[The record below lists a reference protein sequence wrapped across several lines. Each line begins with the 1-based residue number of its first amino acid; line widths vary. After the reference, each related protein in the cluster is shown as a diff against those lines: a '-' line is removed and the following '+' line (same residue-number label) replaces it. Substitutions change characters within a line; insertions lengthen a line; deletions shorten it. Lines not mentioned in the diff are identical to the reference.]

1 MANRYWVGGTGAWDS
16 SNTTNWSASS
26 GGAGG
31 ASIPTSSDAA
41 IFDASSGAGV
51 CTASSRN
58 CLTLVCTGYTGTL
71 TDQVNVF
78 GTAITLSSGG
88 TYTGLTI
95 VAGASCTFT
104 SAGKTIASLIVDT
117 GTVTVTCA
125 DAMSATSAEI
135 KNAGTLLLKNGVT
148 STINTLTTTTG
159 VANRNLRSTVGGSQ
173 ATLTGSGITNTL
185 QNITVQDTAFTG
197 TNIWRAGGNFVN
209 NGNVTGIISSLAS
222 LAILELF

>member
-1 MANRYWVGGTGAWDS
+1 MANRYWVGGTGTWNS

-31 ASIPTSSDAA
+31 DSIPTSSDAA

-51 CTASSRN
+51 CTIQSRN

-71 TDQVNVF
+71 TGEVNVF

-88 TYTGLTI
+88 TYTGLGLI
-95 VAGASCTFT
+95 AAASCTFT
-104 SAGKTIASLIVDT
+104 SAGKTIASIIVDT

-135 KNAGTLLLKNGVT
+135 KSAGTLLLKNGVT
-148 STINTLTTTTG
+148 STINALTTT
-159 VANRNLRSTVGGSQ
+159 NQFSRNLRSTTGGSQ
-173 ATLTGSGITNTL
+173 ATLSGSIGRNTL
-185 QNITVQDTAFTG
+185 TYTTVQDIAFTG
-197 TNIWRAGGNFVN
+197 GAEWVAGTGIVVN
-209 NGNVTGIISSLAS
+209 SNVTGLKSYAS
-222 LAILELF
+222 GLFFGCPF